1 MVVAHQCLK
10 LKTGVESQFPNH
22 LDLLSWISENLSTEH
37 SAPKIS
43 LNTSINDVGD
53 TLEAFI
59 ANRLIPLKKSRNST
73 NWCWGSYSWNSR
85 EINNGY
91 CKERRPIS
99 IRIFTSICGPRCGYK
114 SPSSTQCT
122 YNLFQQDEIAPVLL
136 ADAENAFNYINE
148 KAMLHSISI
157 MYPILSTFV

>member
-1 MVVAHQCLK
+1 M
-10 LKTGVESQFPNH
+10 
-22 LDLLSWISENLSTEH
+22 DLLSWISENLSPEH

-59 ANRLIPLKKSRNST
+59 ANRLIPLKKNP
-73 NWCWGSYSWNSR
+73 G
-85 EINNGY
+85 I
-91 CKERRPIS
+91 RPIGV
-99 IRIFTSICGPRCGYK
+99 CGPRYGYK
-114 SPSSTQCT
+114 SPPSTQCT
-122 YNLFQQDEIAPVLL
+122 YSLFQQDEIEPVLL

-157 MYPILSTFV
+157 MYPILLTFV